1 MRAPLMTAVVAI
13 TCTGAAVIGVAQQ
26 TAGTAVLTGTV
37 VTDSPSPQPVRH
49 ATVRLAGPAGM
60 SARLVGTDDEG
71 KFEFA
76 ALPAASYSVS
86 ASKIGSVTTFYG
98 SKRPGRGPG
107 VPVALLDG
115 ERASIVLKLLPGAVI
130 TGTIADHHGRPA
142 AGVPVLAVDT
152 RADAAAP
159 ARALTDDRGVYRIY
173 GLAPGDYVVSAIP
186 RPGTTSASV
195 GVSAALAVTDA
206 QARWAQSPAGAAPP
220 AGRPMEYT
228 PIYFPGVTNAR
239 AATRVAVTA
248 GEEHGNIGFALQ
260 IVPTATIAGTLI
272 DHTGQ
277 PLTAATVTLYPRK
290 TDQPDASD
298 AVFTS
303 GAITLP
309 RATVAAPKFS
319 IAGVAPGEYTLVAR
333 SGSGTRSTAAALS
346 AAPPLWNLTDVTVN
360 GEDQTDL
367 VLRLQPGVEDYGL
380 DRVRADRAH
389 AAGGP
394 GRARHHS
401 RRARIAGR
409 RARGT
414 AGHRDK
420 ARVLSIPERD
430 AGHLRAHG
438 DAAGRRLDA
447 QVRDGERTG
456 PCGRTARPEDW
467 RGSLGRDIDVHRSSD
482 GIQRPAHRSERAAR
496 LEVTRSSCSPW
507 TDRCGGRTPAAFA
520 RSRRPPT
527 AVSASPVCLRATTPS
542 RPPKTSSPPTWPI
555 PRSCRR
561 CSRRP

>member
-1 MRAPLMTAVVAI
+1 MRACLMTSLGAI
-13 TCTGAAVIGVAQQ
+13 ACTGAAVIGLAQQ

-49 ATVRLAGPAGM
+49 ATVRLAGPAGT
-60 SARLVGTDDEG
+60 SARLVGTGDEG
-71 KFEFA
+71 TFEFV
-76 ALPAASYSVS
+76 ALPAARYSVS

-206 QARWAQSPAGAAPP
+206 QARWAQSPSGAAPAGWAANGVRAHLLSRCHQRARGDSRGRGRRRGARQRRLRAADRADGDHCRDDDRSHRSAADGCDGHAVPAQDRSTGRERRRVHVGRDHAAARDRGRAEVFDRGGRARRVHARRAIRIGHAIDRRRALCRAAAVEPDGRHRHRRGSDRSRAQAP
-220 AGRPMEYT
+220 AG
-228 PIYFPGVTNAR
+228 
-239 AATRVAVTA
+239 
-248 GEEHGNIGFALQ
+248 
-260 IVPTATIAGTLI
+260 
-272 DHTGQ
+272 GQ
-277 PLTAATVTLYPRK
+277 
-290 TDQPDASD
+290 
-298 AVFTS
+298 
-303 GAITLP
+303 
-309 RATVAAPKFS
+309 
-319 IAGVAPGEYTLVAR
+319 
-333 SGSGTRSTAAALS
+333 
-346 AAPPLWNLTDVTVN
+346 
-360 GEDQTDL
+360 
-367 VLRLQPGVEDYGL
+367 DYGL

-394 GRARHHS
+394 GRAQYHVG
-401 RRARIAGR
+401 RARIAGR

-414 AGHRDK
+414 PSDRHE
-420 ARVLSIPERD
+420 ARVVSIPQRD
-430 AGHLRAHG
+430 AGRLRAHG

-456 PCGRTARPEDW
+456 PRGRTARPEDW
-467 RGSLGRDIDVHRSSD
+467 RGSLGRDD
-482 GIQRPAHRSERAAR
+482 
-496 LEVTRSSCSPW
+496 
-507 TDRCGGRTPAAFA
+507 
-520 RSRRPPT
+520 
-527 AVSASPVCLRATTPS
+527 
-542 RPPKTSSPPTWPI
+542 
-555 PRSCRR
+555 
-561 CSRRP
+561 